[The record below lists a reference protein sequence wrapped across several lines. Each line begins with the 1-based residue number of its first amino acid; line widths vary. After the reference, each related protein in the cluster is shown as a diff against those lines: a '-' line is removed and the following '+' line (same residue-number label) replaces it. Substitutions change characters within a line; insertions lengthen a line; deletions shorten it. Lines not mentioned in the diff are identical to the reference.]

1 MSQANSISTK
11 TGIDRRVA
19 IIDIAKPY
27 RFERTTND
35 INLTKSE
42 RSDDSL
48 PRISPPFR
56 NYPKRISI
64 INSRITGP
72 NVRIANSR

>member
-1 MSQANSISTK
+1 MSQANSVSTK
-11 TGIDRRVA
+11 TGIGRRMA

-27 RFERTTND
+27 RFERTTNH